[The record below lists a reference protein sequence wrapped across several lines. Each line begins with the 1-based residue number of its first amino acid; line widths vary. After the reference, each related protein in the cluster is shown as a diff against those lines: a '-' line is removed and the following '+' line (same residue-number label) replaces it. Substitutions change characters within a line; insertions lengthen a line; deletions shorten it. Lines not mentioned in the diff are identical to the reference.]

1 MTTGTYLL
9 VDGNGLVENVIY
21 YNPAN
26 PLVLPTDYQLVVY
39 TEQAWIGWTLNPD
52 GTFSAPAEPEPEP
65 QDA

>member
-26 PLVLPTDYQLVVY
+26 PLVLPTGYQLVAY
-39 TEQAWIGWTLNPD
+39 AEQAWIGWTLNPD
-52 GTFSAPAEPEPEP
+52 GTFNEPTPEPAP
-65 QDA
+65 